1 MNPLARAKVRPK
13 IFILLLTGAFLI
25 HFTTVSGYGEQVMKL
40 SSTAFTAG
48 GKIPVPYVMPG
59 AGGKNVSLP
68 LSWTDPPPGTE
79 SFALSLVDPHP
90 VARNWVHWLVINLPA
105 GVHALAEGASRR
117 QMPPG
122 ALELPNS
129 FGDPGYGG
137 PQPPRG
143 TGDHPYVAT
152 IYALNVPHL
161 DLGGSASLAAF
172 QRALEGKVL
181 ASASITGYFGR

>member
-1 MNPLARAKVRPK
+1 MNSLTRVKLRPK
-13 IFILLLTGAFLI
+13 ILFLLIAGAFLI
-25 HFTTVSGYGEQVMKL
+25 HFTTVCGYGEKIMQL
-40 SSTAFTAG
+40 SSTAFTDG

-59 AGGKNVSLP
+59 AGGKNISLP
-68 LSWTDPPPGTE
+68 LSWTEAPPGTK

-105 GVHALAEGASRR
+105 DVHALAAGASGKK
-117 QMPPG
+117 MPPG
-122 ALELPNS
+122 ALELNSS

-143 TGDHPYVAT
+143 SGDHPYVVT

-161 DLGGSASLAAF
+161 DLGSHTSLAAF
-172 QRALEGKVL
+172 QKSLEGKVL